1 MLSFYLQFKLAAT
14 HQYRT
19 EHRDHSA
26 SEKDFLNQK
35 LKQPVEKQRIK
46 VKRAESSIEEIKI
59 STAK

>member
-19 EHRDHSA
+19 EHRA